1 MVFRLLD
8 HTCLHYGIEKIP
20 VLGKELMKAISRIL
34 SRITGTM
41 HVSECTKTCRIRTWK
56 SKLCG
61 SPVSLCKLSFNM
73 KIFVFL
79 GPSQILALFLIG
91 F

>member
-1 MVFRLLD
+1 MGFRLLD
-8 HTCLHYGIEKIP
+8 HTCLCYGIEEIP
-20 VLGKELMKAISRIL
+20 VPGKELTKAVSRIL
-34 SRITGTM
+34 SRITGTT

-56 SKLCG
+56 NKLCG
-61 SPVSLCKLSFNM
+61 SPVSLCKLNLYM
-73 KIFVFL
+73 KIFVLL

>member
-1 MVFRLLD
+1 MGFRLLD

-20 VLGKELMKAISRIL
+20 VPGKELMKAIPRIL

-41 HVSECTKTCRIRTWK
+41 HVSEYTKTCRIRTWK

-61 SPVSLCKLSFNM
+61 SPVSLCKLNFYM

>member
-1 MVFRLLD
+1 MGFRLLD
-8 HTCLHYGIEKIP
+8 HTCLHYGIEEIP
-20 VLGKELMKAISRIL
+20 VPGKELTKAISRIL
-34 SRITGTM
+34 SRITE
-41 HVSECTKTCRIRTWK
+41 SECTKTCRIRTWK

-61 SPVSLCKLSFNM
+61 SPVSLCKLNFYM
-73 KIFVFL
+73 KIFVLL